1 MFEVRIHGRGGQG
14 VVTAAELLSVAAFAE
29 GRHAQ
34 AFPSFGSER
43 TGAPVV
49 AFCRIADR
57 EIRVRE
63 PVVIPDALVIQDST
77 LLHQVDVFAGLKP
90 DGYVLINSPLTI
102 GQLGLE
108 ALDDGSRRILSI
120 PATEI
125 AREHIGRPVTNL
137 VMLGGLAAFTGIVH
151 LPAMLEAMRSHFP
164 GSLGEKN
171 SAAATAAYELV
182 LSRLSHNGQHLTKET
197 TGAHAD

>member
-14 VVTAAELLSVAAFAE
+14 VVTAAELLSHAFFAD

-49 AFCRIADR
+49 AFCRMSDTP
-57 EIRVRE
+57 IRVRE
-63 PVVIPDALVIQDST
+63 PVVTPDALVVQDST
-77 LLHQVDVFAGLKP
+77 LLHQVDVFGGLKP
-90 DGYVLINSPLTI
+90 GGFVLINSSRTV
-102 GQLGLE
+102 GQLGLDE
-108 ALDDGSRRILSI
+108 MEDGRCQILTI
-120 PATEI
+120 PATVI

-151 LPAMLEAMRSHFP
+151 LPAMLKAMRSHFP
-164 GSLGEKN
+164 GILGEKN